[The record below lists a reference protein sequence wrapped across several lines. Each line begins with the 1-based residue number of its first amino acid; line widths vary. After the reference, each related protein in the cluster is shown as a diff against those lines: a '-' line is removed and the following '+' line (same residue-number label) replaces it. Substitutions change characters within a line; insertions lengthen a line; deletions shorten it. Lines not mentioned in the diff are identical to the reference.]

1 MQKPPWEN
9 WGTKLHGSLHSYSN
23 VEPFHLSEQS
33 HIFYLA
39 NNLSE
44 LYFVLESFLLPC
56 FAHMCLPHTKP
67 QILQAWNLCQRFN
80 FIQPFCYLLG
90 NGGPYV
96 TSNLRFSKL
105 EICAR
110 DSLSFSPF
118 CYLLGNWGV
127 PYFTAPK
134 VWSELVLEIQ
144 FHWLSFNV
152 KQPII
157 DGGRSSALDE
167 YLAIYL
173 RDVYMEG

>member
-1 MQKPPWEN
+1 MWSHFIYLNNPTYFIWQTTWVNCTLSWSPFSFHA
-9 WGTKLHGSLHSYSN
+9 LHACALHI
-23 VEPFHLSEQS
+23 QQR
-33 HIFYLA
+33 
-39 NNLSE
+39 
-44 LYFVLESFLLPC
+44 
-56 FAHMCLPHTKP
+56 

-80 FIQPFCYLLG
+80 FIQPFYYLLG

-110 DSLSFSPF
+110 DSFSFSPF
-118 CYLLGNWGV
+118 CYLLGNWGG

-144 FHWLSFNV
+144 FHWLSLNV

-157 DGGRSSALDE
+157 DGGRTSALDE
-167 YLAIYL
+167 YLTIYF
-173 RDVYMEG
+173 EGCPHGRVREFILKIRFLWRK